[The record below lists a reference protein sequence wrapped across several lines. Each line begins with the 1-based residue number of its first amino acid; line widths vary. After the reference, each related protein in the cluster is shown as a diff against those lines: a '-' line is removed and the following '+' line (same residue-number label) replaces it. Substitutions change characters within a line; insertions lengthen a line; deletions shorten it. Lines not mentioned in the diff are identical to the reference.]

1 MPEMSAA
8 ATRRHHVVTAATN
21 VFSRYGYTR
30 TTMNDIAKAAG
41 LTRPTL
47 YQSYPDKEAVFR
59 AVIDEM
65 ATQLFATIQE
75 GLTKYQGLAERL
87 RFACETWGAAGFAL
101 VQANPDAKDMFDLCF
116 EPVKS
121 SYIEF
126 AKLIA
131 GILWAPLSKA
141 SLNVDAEELSRIV
154 IFSIKGFKETARD
167 VEDMRRL
174 IAAHTSV
181 IAYAIEPDGRQSRKA
196 ENARKKKKRT
206 SSKTRVSRP

>member
-1 MPEMSAA
+1 MPELSAA
-8 ATRRHHVVTAATN
+8 AARRHHIVTAATN

-75 GLTKYQGLAERL
+75 GLARYQGLAERL

-116 EPVKS
+116 EPVKN

-131 GILWAPLSKA
+131 GILRAPLSKA
-141 SLNVDAEELSRIV
+141 NLNDDAEELSRII

-196 ENARKKKKRT
+196 ESTRTKKKRT

>member
-1 MPEMSAA
+1 MPELGAGEA
-8 ATRRHHVVTAATN
+8 RRHHIVTAAMS

-47 YQSYPDKEAVFR
+47 YQSFPDKEAVFR

-75 GLTKYQGLAERL
+75 GLAKYQGLAEKL
-87 RFACETWGAAGFAL
+87 RFACESWGAAGFAL

-116 EPVKS
+116 EPVKN

-126 AKLIA
+126 AKLVA
-131 GILWAPLSKA
+131 GILRAPLSKA
-141 SLNVDAEELSRIV
+141 GLNVDAEELARIV

-196 ENARKKKKRT
+196 ESTRTKTKRT
-206 SSKTRVSRP
+206 SSKTRVSLP